1 MKQGENP
8 WFRVLGGVAI
18 VNVLVILGLLA
29 WLRVEGRLD
38 VDRVQQIAAVLQPTQ
53 PTDDVEPEPP
63 KAGRRIWGIVGFCF
77 VSQALRVI
85 SIWRPT
91 TTLSSITGSG

>member
-1 MKQGENP
+1 MTQGENP

-53 PTDDVEPEPP
+53 PTDDVEPEPQRLP
-63 KAGRRIWGIVGFCF
+63 GVR
-77 VSQALRVI
+77 
-85 SIWRPT
+85 
-91 TTLSSITGSG
+91 

>member
-1 MKQGENP
+1 MTQGENP

-53 PTDDVEPEPP
+53 PTDDVEP
-63 KAGRRIWGIVGFCF
+63 
-77 VSQALRVI
+77 
-85 SIWRPT
+85 
-91 TTLSSITGSG
+91 